1 MSCVAEKLKKRRE
14 KAYLSEDEIKQ
25 KLKTMQS
32 EKRYRHTLGVAEE
45 AERLASVLG
54 ADRRKARLA
63 GLLHDCAKNLDEKF
77 NSDFASLAKKY
88 RVELDLFAQKE
99 KALAHAFLGAEVARV
114 DYGIDDEEIL
124 SAIYYHTTGR
134 ENMSVLE
141 KIIYLADI
149 TETGRNLQTAAVA
162 RNMAQTDFDGALIY
176 AIGSSIKHVIDKGGI
191 LHPYSIYAINY
202 LNEQRRSAN

>member
-1 MSCVAEKLKKRRE
+1 M
-14 KAYLSEDEIKQ
+14 SEDEIKQ

-45 AERLASVLG
+45 AERLAAFLG
-54 ADRRKARLA
+54 ADCRKARLA
-63 GLLHDCAKNLDEKF
+63 GLLHDCAKNLDEKCDT
-77 NSDFASLAKKY
+77 DFASLAKKY
-88 RVELDLFAQKE
+88 RVELDPFAQKE
-99 KALAHAFLGAEVARV
+99 KALVHAFLGAEVARI
-114 DYGIDDEEIL
+114 DYGIDDAEIL
-124 SAIYYHTTGR
+124 DAIYYHTTGR

-162 RNMAQTDFDGALIY
+162 RDMAQTDFDGALIY

-191 LHPYSIYAINY
+191 LHPYSVYAINY
-202 LNEQRRSAN
+202 LTEQRRSAH